1 MQHPS
6 AEEARIIL
14 ESIADG
20 VFTVDVNRVITY
32 FNSAAELITGIDRS
46 QAVGRYCWEIFKASI
61 CDQCCS
67 LQHTLDSGN
76 PVISDEIFI
85 TNSEDTRI
93 PVSITTAL
101 LKDKNNRVLGAV
113 ETFRDLS
120 DVRLLRRELA
130 GKYVFGEIISKNNKM
145 LRLVEI
151 LKSVAES
158 DISILIEG
166 EKGTEKEPLAKTIHD
181 MSFRKN
187 GPLITTNC
195 EALPEA
201 LLETELFGYTA
212 NNKSKIIPNKIGRVS
227 LAAGGTMFLDD
238 LDAMTP
244 KLQDRLVR
252 LLRDKDFE
260 PLGSAQTKT
269 ANIRIVAATR
279 KNLAEKVGKGSF
291 REDLHELIGSI
302 TLRIPPLRKRKEDI
316 PLLIS
321 HLIEKYTSLNGKSV
335 TGVSPEALP
344 LLMAYNYPGNTREL
358 ECIIEYAL
366 VVCPEGQIQID
377 HLPENL
383 FKKPDHHLSTPH
395 PELPSSAD
403 SLMTVERSFIYKT
416 LMKNA
421 WNRKATA
428 KEMGIHP
435 TTLWRKMKRLN
446 LEIPVKPRRGRKK

>member
-6 AEEARIIL
+6 MEEARIIL

-32 FNSAAELITGIDRS
+32 FNRAAEQITGIDRS
-46 QAVGRYCWEIFKASI
+46 QAIGRYCWEIFKASI

-67 LQHTLDSGN
+67 LQHTLDSGS
-76 PVISDEIFI
+76 PVINDEIFI

-101 LKDKNNRVLGAV
+101 LRDNKNRVLGAV

-130 GKYVFGEIISKNNKM
+130 GKYVFGEIISKNDKM

-195 EALPEA
+195 RALPEA

-212 NNKSKIIPNKIGRVS
+212 NNKTNIMPNKIGRVS
-227 LAAGGTMFLDD
+227 LAAGGTMFLDE
-238 LDAMTP
+238 LDAMSP
-244 KLQDRLVR
+244 KLQGQLVR

-260 PLGSAQTKT
+260 PLGSTQTKS
-269 ANIRIVAATR
+269 ANVRIVTATR
-279 KNLAEKVGKGSF
+279 MNLAEKVGKGEF

-316 PLLIS
+316 PLLIG

-335 TGVSPEALP
+335 TGVSPDALP
-344 LLMAYNYPGNTREL
+344 LLMAYNYPGNTHEL
-358 ECIIEYAL
+358 ERIIEYAL
-366 VVCPEGQIQID
+366 VVCPEGQILID

-383 FKKPDHHLSTPH
+383 FKKPDHHLATTH
-395 PELPSSAD
+395 PELPVSGD

-416 LMKNA
+416 LKKNA

-446 LEIPVKPRRGRKK
+446 LELPVKPRRGRRK